1 MLQSIRSKLLFLFVV
16 IVIGTSGLGY
26 LLVSNTTKAQMAVE
40 KVQYAGAIA
49 TYTNELLVQ
58 ARGHQITFNPKM
70 TEAYYKAYDNLLKA
84 AQELEPTLLNKENSA
99 LLEQIKKVA
108 AEVKLSSDE
117 RFVLVD
123 KYKEAINS
131 PEFLNTPEGKR
142 FTVVTNEGRTSFITL
157 LDSSKKLTKSIEAY
171 EDQVLDQANIV
182 GVIMALLVLVV
193 SSFIFWYTS
202 GQIKNSIQTAS
213 KECDY
218 IGNSQDLSHS
228 IDTKGQ
234 DEIASMMAT
243 VNALLT
249 KLCSAIDGAKRTAL
263 ENAAVAEELS
273 STSLQIGKRTEEAA
287 KEVDHALD
295 STKKVASILHTSEES
310 SNRSE
315 SVIQNVSDELSNAS
329 QEVLSVSNDLQ
340 TIVVNQTDLSSRIE
354 HLDQEVTQVQQVLS
368 VIADIAEQTNLL
380 ALNAAIEAARAGE
393 HGRGFAVVADEVR
406 KLAERTQKSL
416 VESNATVAVITQSV
430 ATSSELMKSNAQEI
444 QALGQRAEETQK
456 LMLKTVSTMNEAKT
470 LAQNSAKDAKE
481 GSAQASEML
490 GRIDAIHQISAT
502 NARSV
507 EEIASAAEHLSKLSN
522 TLSLALA
529 AFKTT

>member
-1 MLQSIRSKLLFLFVV
+1 MLQSIRAKLLFLFVV

-142 FTVVTNEGRTSFITL
+142 FTVITNEGRSSFITL
-157 LDSSKKLTKSIEAY
+157 LESSKKLTKAIETY
-171 EDQVLDQANIV
+171 EDDALDQTNLFGI
-182 GVIMALLVLVV
+182 IMALLVLVV

-243 VNALLT
+243 VNALLA
-249 KLCSAIDGAKRTAL
+249 KLRSAIDGAKRTAL

-295 STKKVASILHTSEES
+295 STKKVANILHTSEES

-315 SVIQNVSDELSNAS
+315 SIIQTVANELSSAS
-329 QEVLSVSNDLQ
+329 QEVLCVSNDLQ

-368 VIADIAEQTNLL
+368 VISDIAEQTNLL

-490 GRIDAIHQISAT
+490 GRIDAIHHISAT

-529 AFKTT
+529 AFKTV